1 MNVKKQIT
9 ILLAVSMLALTT
21 SIGKG
26 YAGCLSTGYGTEE

>member
-21 SIGKG
+21 PPA
-26 YAGCLSTGYGTEE
+26 YARRLPNC